1 MTPTFIVNE
10 HLAILRS
17 DGERFDGGGDGVT
30 TPDSG
35 NLASSQP
42 GHPWRTLSAL
52 LSWLFGRRRRLP
64 PQDEHLRRDIG
75 LSERELPREYWEY
88 WWHHR

>member
-1 MTPTFIVNE
+1 MTPTFIVDE
-10 HLAILRS
+10 HFAILR
-17 DGERFDGGGDGVT
+17 GDSELFKGIAGHSS

-52 LSWLFGRRRRLP
+52 LSRLFGRPRRLP
-64 PQDEHLRRDIG
+64 PENEYLRRDIG
-75 LSERELPREYWEY
+75 LSQSEMPLDYWEY
-88 WWHHR
+88 WHR